1 MCDRRLLVLI
11 IYYVLNC
18 VLINAKKFYCVDI
31 CLFDII
37 VSPERA
43 HSVRFSGQEIIL
55 TPNTMLSI
63 KWSPEQLVP
72 ESLLS
77 TDITV
82 DISLYIQ
89 QYSEGEFI
97 WKMHSSLKRNSPN
110 DGEEMVTVPS
120 SKLSCDYPIRS
131 VKPFEVCP
139 VSIKVSVSKNS
150 NLPTSIGIWTGIAF
164 LKSGFIKGKALRQQ
178 CKQWSDSERMSTAP
192 LLRTLSP
199 CPPNQLIAN
208 FDIEY
213 EREDRSS
220 IYHTSNDYEETYMRF
235 FHSDITVSYRKNE

>member
-1 MCDRRLLVLI
+1 
-11 IYYVLNC
+11 
-18 VLINAKKFYCVDI
+18 
-31 CLFDII
+31 
-37 VSPERA
+37 
-43 HSVRFSGQEIIL
+43 
-55 TPNTMLSI
+55 MLSI
-63 KWSPEQLVP
+63 EWSPEQLVP

-110 DGEEMVTVPS
+110 DGKEMVTVPS
-120 SKLSCDYPIRS
+120 RKLSCDYPIRS
-131 VKPFEVCP
+131 VKPFAVCP

-164 LKSGFIKGKALRQQ
+164 LKSDLANGKILRQQ
-178 CKQWSDSERMSTAP
+178 CKVWSASERMSTAP
-192 LLRTLSP
+192 RLRTLSP

-208 FDIEY
+208 IDNEY
-213 EREDRSS
+213 EKEDRSS
-220 IYHTSNDYEETYMRF
+220 IYHTSDDYEETYMHF
-235 FHSDITVSYRKNE
+235 FHSDNTVCYRKYE